1 MRKFNHQTVLKYV
14 VSTVYVATGII
25 MLAMFLSNATG
36 ISAKQLKSLEQSIHG
51 KTSATYIDCM
61 NCDEI
66 D

>member
-1 MRKFNHQTVLKYV
+1 MSRKFSHEVVLKWV
-14 VSTVYVATGII
+14 VSTIYIASGII
-25 MLAMFLSNATG
+25 MLAMFVNNVKADV
-36 ISAKQLKSLEQSIHG
+36 EVNG

>member
-1 MRKFNHQTVLKYV
+1 
-14 VSTVYVATGII
+14 
-25 MLAMFLSNATG
+25 MLAMFINNVKANV
-36 ISAKQLKSLEQSIHG
+36 EVNG

>member
-14 VSTVYVATGII
+14 VSTVYIASGII
-25 MLAMFLSNATG
+25 MFAIFLSNVTG
-36 ISAKQLKSLEQSIHG
+36 IKAQQLIQG

>member
-14 VSTVYVATGII
+14 VSTVYVATGIL
-25 MLAMFLSNATG
+25 MLAIFLSNATG
-36 ISAKQLKSLEQSIHG
+36 INAKQLIQG

>member
-14 VSTVYVATGII
+14 VSTVYVATGIL

-36 ISAKQLKSLEQSIHG
+36 INAKQLIQG
-51 KTSATYIDCM
+51 KTGATYIDCM